1 MNNFEWSLPTQ
12 IVYGPGQ
19 LSRLGELVKPYGKRI
34 FFVTYEDKTGLT
46 ETIEK
51 AIALLKKAGV
61 EVSVFDRVEPN
72 PRTTTVDAGVKELH
86 KFKGDALVAFGGGS
100 VIDATKFISGTAF
113 SGGSSWEYIVN
124 LWDSKPYKG
133 AYPIVTVPTVSASG
147 SETNPAGVI
156 TNWETKEKMAK
167 RSPYFYPKVAIIDPE
182 ILSSIPRSVTADTGV
197 DIFSHLIEHYFTSG
211 AESEITDRLTEGL
224 ALTLMEYLD
233 RALKNGRDLE
243 ARGQIALSAS
253 LGWSGLQSMGRAGAI
268 SLHFIEHQVS
278 AHYDISH
285 GRGLAILFPA
295 YLEYFAEAKPAR
307 WAKLNRRVF
316 GAEGKDDLAVA
327 KELSKNVVT
336 WLKKIGMHLK
346 FSDVGIGSEKFE
358 QMADDVVR
366 IASQK
371 DGKVPGPKPMD
382 QSDIIEVFRR
392 SL

>member
-1 MNNFEWSLPTQ
+1 MNNFEWSLPTR

-19 LSRLGELVKPYGKRI
+19 LSRLGELVKPYGKKVL
-34 FFVTYEDKTGLT
+34 FVTYQDKTGLT
-46 ETIEK
+46 EIIEK
-51 AIALLKKAGV
+51 AITFLKKEGL
-61 EVSVFDRVEPN
+61 EVSVFDRIEPN
-72 PRTTTVDAGVKELH
+72 PRTTTVDAGVKKLH
-86 KFKGDALVAFGGGS
+86 EFKGDVLVAFGGGS

-113 SGGSSWEYIVN
+113 SGGSSWEYIIN
-124 LWDSKPYKG
+124 YWDSKPYTG
-133 AYPIVTVPTVSASG
+133 AYPIVAVPTVSAAG

-156 TNWETKEKMAK
+156 TNWETKEKSAK
-167 RSPYFYPKVAIIDPE
+167 RSPYFYPKVALIDPE
-182 ILSSIPRSVTADTGV
+182 ILASIPRSVTADTGV
-197 DIFSHLIEHYFTSG
+197 DIFSHLIEHYFTSP

-233 RALKNGRDLE
+233 RALKNGLDLE
-243 ARGQIALSAS
+243 ARGQIALSAL
-253 LGWSGLQSMGRAGAI
+253 LGWSGLQSLGRVGAI

-327 KELSKNVVT
+327 KALSKNVVT
-336 WLKKIGMHLK
+336 WLRKIGMHLK

-366 IASQK
+366 IAGQK
-371 DGKVPGPKPMD
+371 DGKVPGPRPMD
-382 QSDIIEVFRR
+382 RSDILEIFRR